1 MAKSLSQKEK
11 LDVAFALGCLA
22 LALIVLGFVGM
33 ADHIELNHF

>member
-1 MAKSLSQKEK
+1 MAKSLSPKEK

-22 LALIVLGFVGM
+22 FALIILGFAGM

>member
-11 LDVAFALGCLA
+11 LDVAFVLGYLA
-22 LALIVLGFVGM
+22 LALIILGFVGM